1 MIINKL
7 EVLRLCKFLISFY
20 MNYQMLI
27 KIENTKNN
35 LLIYILGF
43 LNKKAILF

>member
-7 EVLRLCKFLISFY
+7 EVLRLCQFLLSFS
-20 MNYQMLI
+20 NNCLMLM

>member
-7 EVLRLCKFLISFY
+7 EVLRLCQFLISFY
-20 MNYQMLI
+20 LNYQMLI

-35 LLIYILGF
+35 LLNYILGF

>member
-20 MNYQMLI
+20 LNYQRLI

-35 LLIYILGF
+35 LLIYTVEF

>member
-7 EVLRLCKFLISFY
+7 EILKLCKFLISFY

-35 LLIYILGF
+35 LLIYTVEF